1 MHFDDKERRWVLVG
15 VTSYGIRC
23 AEPNYAGVYTR
34 VSVYRD
40 WIRSIVASGCAEI
53 KINGTGRVTTN
64 SAQNVVMPYYSLT
77 VSLFSFMCAIF
88 YNNINKC

>member
-40 WIRSIVASGCAEI
+40 WIRSIVA
-53 KINGTGRVTTN
+53 NGTGRVTTN